1 MKYDETIQSWLRYEA
16 KLWADPS
23 APIDAKKLLEAAD
36 TIDRLIEEGRLR
48 MGWIMG
54 LVNHAKEL
62 GARYAADWPE
72 PLPSGM
78 ESGDEPRRR
87 NP

>member
-1 MKYDETIQSWLRYEA
+1 MMPRHEHAAL
-16 KLWADPS
+16 S
-23 APIDAKKLLEAAD
+23 AEVSL
-36 TIDRLIEEGRLR
+36 
-48 MGWIMG
+48 IMG